1 MTNALKSLSKSFLI
15 PLGLTA
21 TSAADKA
28 TQKKFYGSGMITL
41 KISNREMNYV
51 L

>member
-1 MTNALKSLSKSFLI
+1 MKNALKSLSKSVLI

-21 TSAADKA
+21 TSAADTA

-41 KISNREMNYV
+41 IISNREVKYI